1 MQSKQ
6 SLLNSLI
13 SRYGREAV
21 SQALKAY
28 TANRPTLPMLQEH
41 QMPPDLTEKDG
52 WLFMAGR
59 GAGKTFSGAHWLLSQ
74 PGKYKRIVA
83 PTFDIAR
90 SVCLEGD
97 SGLLNVGSAYVEKYN
112 RATGEVWLKNGGF
125 IKVFSAEKPD
135 RLRGS
140 QSEADWYEE
149 ISSWS
154 YGEESYAMARYGLR
168 LGKSPKFIATTTPLP
183 IKLIKDLLNDLA
195 IAVTRAET
203 SANQHLSEAFVKS
216 IYSKYGDSL
225 LGRQELAGELIEAV
239 TGALWRFEMFENTRA
254 NSADLDQM
262 QRVIV
267 AVDPKAS
274 DANSVS
280 ETGIV
285 VAGKGKDGRGY
296 VLADYSSTGSPTE
309 WAAAVNA
316 AYQRFKAD
324 AVIAEKNQGGA
335 MVEAVLRG
343 ANASL
348 PIKLVTATR
357 GKLTRAEPVA
367 ALYERALISHVG
379 IFRDLESQLATWKPG
394 DRSPDRLDALV
405 WGLTELFLTESEPDT
420 TYVYNY
426 QENNRVSNGIAHRK
440 RR

>member
-1 MQSKQ
+1 MTSKQ
-6 SLLNSLI
+6 NLAAYLVKL
-13 SRYGREAV
+13 YGREAV
-21 SQALKAY
+21 AKALQAHTFKKPA
-28 TANRPTLPMLQEH
+28 LPALQAH
-41 QMPPDLTEKDG
+41 QMPPELDGKDG
-52 WLFMAGR
+52 WLFLAGR
-59 GAGKTFSGAHWLLSQ
+59 GAGKSWAGAHWLLSQ
-74 PGKYKRIVA
+74 PGEYKRIIA

-97 SGLLNVGSAYVEKYN
+97 SGLLNVGKDYVKKYN
-112 RATGEVWLKNGGF
+112 RATGEVWLKDGTY
-125 IKVFSAEKPD
+125 IKIFSAEKPD

-140 QSEADWYEE
+140 QSYADWMEE

-168 LGKSPKFIATTTPLP
+168 LGTAPKFVATTTPLP
-183 IKLIKDLLNDLA
+183 IKLIKDLISDEA
-195 IAVTRAET
+195 IAITRAET
-203 SANQHLSEAFVKS
+203 SSNQHLSDAFVKS

-239 TGALWRFEMFENTRA
+239 TGALWRFEMFETTRL
-254 NSADLDQM
+254 NVADLDQM
-262 QRVIV
+262 QRVVV

-274 DANSVS
+274 DAGSAS

-285 VAGKGKDGRGY
+285 VVAKGKDGRGY
-296 VLADYSSTGSPTE
+296 VLADYSSTGGPTE
-309 WAAAVNA
+309 WASAVNA
-316 AYQRFKAD
+316 GYQRFKAD

-343 ANASL
+343 ANAAL

-379 IFRDLESQLATWKPG
+379 VFRDLESQLATWKPG

-405 WGLTELFLTESEPDT
+405 WGFTELFLTEDEPDT
-420 TYVYNY
+420 TYIYNY
-426 QENNRVSNGIAHRK
+426 QEKQRATS
-440 RR
+440 RRR